1 MEKGK
6 FMEFNERLRY
16 LIDCEEIKIKDL
28 APKLCLSA
36 STLSNYAQGIREPDY
51 DTLRRIADYFGVSID
66 YLLGHKS
73 PVTDDER
80 QLLALFRSFTPS
92 QRPVLVM
99 PTGNTSYC
107 SAQGLWPR
115 ARSQAEA
122 DTQLTSC
129 SLETPPKKSA
139 TRSLELLFI
148 KKTPFVKLRGP
159 LGHTTS
165 LQLIIITYYACVG

>member
-1 MEKGK
+1 MPSFSSQIPWSARSG
-6 FMEFNERLRY
+6 
-16 LIDCEEIKIKDL
+16 
-28 APKLCLSA
+28 LSTQGVQLPCSQLPSAMA
-36 STLSNYAQGIREPDY
+36 S
-51 DTLRRIADYFGVSID
+51 GV
-66 YLLGHKS
+66 GW
-73 PVTDDER
+73 
-80 QLLALFRSFTPS
+80 QAS

-165 LQLIIITYYACVG
+165 LQLIIITYYAAVG